1 MTNFILGTAGHI
13 DHGKT
18 ALIKSLTGID
28 CDTHPEEKQ
37 RGITIN
43 LGFSHL
49 NLPDGN
55 SIGIIDVPGHHD
67 FVNTM
72 VAGAHGIDILMLVVA
87 ADSGIM
93 PQTVEH
99 FQIAQILGI
108 KHGLVILTKIDLVDE
123 ESILII
129 ENEIKDFL
137 KNSFLDDCDILRVS
151 AITGEGIELIK
162 DHLMKLLGSIQK
174 RSASEVFRM
183 YIDRIFSVTGF
194 GTVVTGSV
202 FSGNITKN
210 DRLYLLPTNKELR
223 IRRME
228 RHGIEVVQISP
239 GNRVSLNLIG
249 LNKDEFNK
257 GMVLSD
263 KIIQPTTILDAKL
276 YLLQN
281 VKNISVWSDVIFL
294 TGTFKN
300 QAKMHLLDKNKA
312 EGGSSVIVQIHLTE
326 SCIIF
331 RGDKY
336 IIRSTSG
343 LQTLGGGEVTDPYP
357 LHHRRRTEKVVNQLK
372 RVAEGDSYEY
382 IFYEVRK
389 RRIPL
394 SLNNFSDEINL
405 QEIEIQKSLIPN
417 IPDDITAIK
426 SDENTFLMLKADK
439 EKIKANI
446 LKNISNFHKRNPF
459 LEKGRTFDEL
469 MGTVDKSTNQLW
481 KDVLKSILLELQSEK
496 RLKQI
501 EETWSLIN
509 HSVQLDDK
517 ELEQI
522 RYIEDYFKKSEMHTP
537 IISELII
544 AAKQKGI
551 NEKKMDQILSML
563 VARNDLYR
571 VDDNYLHSSIVNKCR
586 KKLLNFLSDHANGI
600 TVAAF
605 RDLTGGNRKICLLML
620 NLFDTEGVTYRDG
633 DSRKIT
639 ERGKKILDENG

>member
-49 NLPDGN
+49 NLPDGS
-55 SIGIIDVPGHHD
+55 SIGVVDVPGHHD

-99 FQIAQILGI
+99 FQIAQTLGI
-108 KHGLVILTKIDLVDE
+108 KHGFVVLTKIDLVDE

-137 KNSFLDDCDILRVS
+137 KNSFLDGCSIFKVS
-151 AITGEGIELIK
+151 TITGEGIEQIK
-162 DHLMKLLGSIQK
+162 DHLMNLLGSIQK
-174 RSASEVFRM
+174 KSVSKIFRM
-183 YIDRIFSVTGF
+183 YIDRIFSVAGF
-194 GTVVTGSV
+194 GTVITGSV
-202 FSGNITKN
+202 LGGNITKT

-228 RHGIEVVQISP
+228 RHGIEVEQISP
-239 GNRVSLNLIG
+239 GNRVSLNMIG

-276 YLLQN
+276 YLFQN
-281 VKNISVWSDVIFL
+281 VKNLSIWSDVIFL

-300 QAKMHLLDKNKA
+300 QAKMHLLDTNKA

-357 LHHRRRTEKVVNQLK
+357 LHHRRRTEKVVSQLK
-372 RVAEGDSYEY
+372 KVAEGDSYEY
-382 IFYEVRK
+382 IFYEARK

-405 QEIEIQKSLIPN
+405 QEIDIEKSLIP
-417 IPDDITAIK
+417 ILPEDITAIK
-426 SDENTFLMLKADK
+426 SDENTFLVLKADK
-439 EKIKANI
+439 EKIKANL
-446 LKNISNFHKRNPF
+446 LKNIGNFHKRNPF

-469 MGTVDKSTNQLW
+469 MGTVDKSTNRLW

-496 RLKQI
+496 KLKQV
-501 EETWSLIN
+501 EETWTLIN
-509 HSVQLDDK
+509 HSVQLDNR

-537 IISELII
+537 IISELISE
-544 AAKQKGI
+544 AKQKGI
-551 NEKKMDQILSML
+551 DEKKMDQILSML
-563 VARNDLYR
+563 VARNNLYR
-571 VDDNYLHSSIVNKCR
+571 IDDNYLHSSVVNKCR
-586 KKLLNFLSDHANGI
+586 NKLLNFLSGHVNGI
-600 TVAAF
+600 TVAGF
-605 RDLTGGNRKICLLML
+605 RDLIGGNRKICLLML
-620 NLFDTEGVTYRDG
+620 NLFDTEGVTYRDV
-633 DSRKIT
+633 DFRKIT
-639 ERGKKILDENG
+639 ERGKKILDEN

>member
-55 SIGIIDVPGHHD
+55 SIGIVDVPGHHD

-99 FQIAQILGI
+99 FQIAQTLGI
-108 KHGLVILTKIDLVDE
+108 NHGFVVLTKIDLVDK

-129 ENEIKDFL
+129 EKEIKDFL
-137 KNSFLDDCDILRVS
+137 KGTFVADYNILRFS
-151 AITGEGIELIK
+151 AKTGEGIERIN
-162 DHLMKLLGSIQK
+162 DHILNLLGRIGK
-174 RSASEVFRM
+174 KSASGVFRM
-183 YIDRIFSVTGF
+183 YIDRIFSKAGF
-194 GTVVTGSV
+194 GTVVTGSALGG
-202 FSGNITKN
+202 SITKS
-210 DRLYLLPTNKELR
+210 DKLYLLPSNKELR

-228 RHGIEVVQISP
+228 RHGNEIEQISS

-263 KIIQPTTILDAKL
+263 KIIEPTTILDAKL
-276 YLLQN
+276 NLFEN
-281 VKNISVWSDVIFL
+281 IKNIGIWSDVIFL
-294 TGTFKN
+294 TGTFRN
-300 QAKMHLLDKNKA
+300 QAKMHLLDTNKA
-312 EGGSSVIVQIHLTE
+312 DGGSSVIVQLHLTAP
-326 SCIIF
+326 CIIF
-331 RGDKY
+331 RDDKY

-343 LQTLGGGEVTDPYP
+343 LQTLGGGEVIDPYP
-357 LHHRRRTEKVVNQLK
+357 LHHRRRTEKIVNQLK
-372 RVAEGDSYEY
+372 RVADGGFYEY

-389 RRIPL
+389 RSIPI
-394 SLNNFSDEINL
+394 SLDNFSNEKYLQEDEINE
-405 QEIEIQKSLIPN
+405 QLIPCL
-417 IPDDITAIK
+417 PEDITVLK
-426 SDENTFLMLKADK
+426 SDGNIFLILKTDK
-439 EKIKANI
+439 EKVIANI
-446 LKNISNFHKRNPF
+446 LKNIRNYHKRNPL

-469 MGTVDKSTNQLW
+469 FGIVSKSTNQLW
-481 KDVLKSILLELQSEK
+481 KDVLKSILSELQSDEK
-496 RLKQI
+496 LKQV
-501 EETWSLIN
+501 ENTWALFN
-509 HSVQLDDK
+509 HSVHLDEK

-522 RYIEDYFKKSEMHTP
+522 RFIEDYFKKSEMHTP
-537 IISELII
+537 LISELISE
-544 AAKQKGI
+544 AKHNGI
-551 NEKKMDQILSML
+551 DEKKMDQILSML
-563 VARNDLYR
+563 VARGNLYR
-571 VDDNYLHSSIVNKCR
+571 IDDNYLHSSIVNNCR
-586 KKLLNFLSDHANGI
+586 KKILNSLNGRSDGI
-600 TVAAF
+600 TVAGF
-605 RDLTGGNRKICLLML
+605 RDLIGGNRKICLLML

-633 DSRKIT
+633 DFRKIT
-639 ERGKKILDENG
+639 ERGKKILEENG

>member
-55 SIGIIDVPGHHD
+55 SIGVVDVPGHHD

-72 VAGAHGIDILMLVVA
+72 VAGAHGIDILLLVVA

-99 FQIAQILGI
+99 FQIAQTLGI
-108 KHGLVILTKIDLVDE
+108 KHGFVVLTKIDLVDE

-129 ENEIKDFL
+129 EHEIKDFL
-137 KNSFLDDCDILRVS
+137 KNTFLNDCSILRVS
-151 AITGEGIELIK
+151 SITGEGIERIQ
-162 DHLMKLLGSIQK
+162 DHLMNLLGSIQRK
-174 RSASEVFRM
+174 SGSKIFRM
-183 YIDRIFSVTGF
+183 YIDRIFSVAGF

-202 FSGNITKN
+202 LGGNITKN
-210 DRLYLLPTNKELR
+210 DRLYLLPSNKELR

-228 RHGIEVVQISP
+228 RHGIEVEQISP

-263 KIIQPTTILDAKL
+263 RIIEPTTTIDAKL
-276 YLLQN
+276 YLFDN

-294 TGTFKN
+294 TGTFRN
-300 QAKMHLLDKNKA
+300 QAKMHLLDTNKA

-343 LQTLGGGEVTDPYP
+343 LQTLGGGEITDPYP

-372 RVAEGDSYEY
+372 EVAYGDSYDY
-382 IFYEVRK
+382 VFYEVRK

-394 SLNNFSDEINL
+394 SLNNFSDEINF
-405 QEIEIQKSLIPN
+405 QETDIKKSLISTLPE
-417 IPDDITAIK
+417 DITTIK
-426 SDENTFLMLKADK
+426 SDENTFLVLKAEK
-439 EKIKANI
+439 EKVKTNV

-469 MGTVDKSTNQLW
+469 IGTVDKSLNKLW
-481 KDVLKSILLELQSEK
+481 KDVLKSILLELENDK
-496 RLKQI
+496 KLKQV
-501 EETWSLIN
+501 EETWTLIN
-509 HSVQLDDK
+509 HSVQLDAK

-522 RYIEDYFKKSEMHTP
+522 RYIEDYFIKSEMHTP
-537 IISELII
+537 IISELISV
-544 AAKQKGI
+544 AKQKGI
-551 NEKKMDQILSML
+551 DEKKMDQILSML
-563 VARNDLYR
+563 VARNNLYR
-571 VDDNYLHSSIVNKCR
+571 IDDNYLHSSVVNKCR
-586 KKLLNFLSDHANGI
+586 KELLNFLSGHANGI
-600 TVAAF
+600 TVAGF
-605 RDLTGGNRKICLLML
+605 RDLIDGNRKICLLML

-633 DSRKIT
+633 DFRKIT
-639 ERGKKILDENG
+639 ERGKKIIEKNG

>member
-55 SIGIIDVPGHHD
+55 SIGVVDVPGHHD

-99 FQIAQILGI
+99 FQIAQTLGI
-108 KHGLVILTKIDLVDE
+108 KHGFVVLTKIDLVDE

-137 KNSFLDDCDILRVS
+137 KNSFLDGCSIFKVS
-151 AITGEGIELIK
+151 TITGEGIEQIK
-162 DHLMKLLGSIQK
+162 DHLMNLLGSIQK
-174 RSASEVFRM
+174 KSASKIFRM
-183 YIDRIFSVTGF
+183 YIDRIFSVAGF
-194 GTVVTGSV
+194 GTVITGSV
-202 FSGNITKN
+202 LGGNITKT

-228 RHGIEVVQISP
+228 RHGIEVEQISP
-239 GNRVSLNLIG
+239 GNRVSLNMIG

-276 YLLQN
+276 YLFQN
-281 VKNISVWSDVIFL
+281 VKNLSIWSDVIFL

-300 QAKMHLLDKNKA
+300 QAKMHLLDTNKA

-357 LHHRRRTEKVVNQLK
+357 LHHRRRTEKVVSQLK
-372 RVAEGDSYEY
+372 KVAEGDSYEY
-382 IFYEVRK
+382 IFYEARK

-405 QEIEIQKSLIPN
+405 QEIDIEKSLIP
-417 IPDDITAIK
+417 ILPEDITAIK
-426 SDENTFLMLKADK
+426 SDENTFLVLKADK
-439 EKIKANI
+439 EKIKANL
-446 LKNISNFHKRNPF
+446 LKNIGNFHKRNPF

-469 MGTVDKSTNQLW
+469 MGTVDKSTNRLW

-496 RLKQI
+496 KLKQV
-501 EETWSLIN
+501 EETWTLIN
-509 HSVQLDDK
+509 HSVQLDNR

-537 IISELII
+537 IISELISE
-544 AAKQKGI
+544 AKQKGI
-551 NEKKMDQILSML
+551 DEKKMDQILSML
-563 VARNDLYR
+563 VARNNLYR
-571 VDDNYLHSSIVNKCR
+571 IDDNYLHSSVVNKCR
-586 KKLLNFLSDHANGI
+586 NKLLNYLSGHVNGI
-600 TVAAF
+600 TVAGF
-605 RDLTGGNRKICLLML
+605 RDLIGGNRKICLLML
-620 NLFDTEGVTYRDG
+620 NLFDTEGVTYRDV
-633 DSRKIT
+633 DFRKIT
-639 ERGKKILDENG
+639 ERGKKILDEN